1 LFFNFDKN
9 GIDPG
14 ESVRVEFAADGVN
27 FTTLSTI
34 TNDLATNADGNAA
47 GTRSLALPGTYT
59 ANSVIRFVG
68 SAINGAGEDIRIDNV
83 RIDYSTATAPVT
95 GTANGEILVG
105 NASGSIFNALGGN
118 DRIIAGGGDDTVL
131 AGGGDDLI
139 GWAVGDGRDFIDGGA
154 NPAGGVGDRLII
166 DGDGSVETY
175 VVYTR
180 ADAITAGIAVLN
192 ATTEIVI
199 TRNGTVI
206 TELANVEEI
215 TINTR
220 GGADLVSASG
230 NFDPTRL
237 AYNTITVTGGADDA
251 IDASRLTS
259 AHHLVL
265 NVDPALAQQAAASEP
280 FAGVGQSLM
289 NTLARN
295 GLLNVDERADLE
307 FVGSRLNGMFNASL
321 VPTDQGIGLHF
332 NPMFEREPA
341 IDFAASDF
349 GQAQKSLHQALHF
362 DAADH
367 LIS

>member
-1 LFFNFDKN
+1 L
-9 GIDPG
+9 
-14 ESVRVEFAADGVN
+14 
-27 FTTLSTI
+27 
-34 TNDLATNADGNAA
+34 
-47 GTRSLALPGTYT
+47 
-59 ANSVIRFVG
+59 
-68 SAINGAGEDIRIDNV
+68 RIDS
-83 RIDYSTATAPVT
+83 STATATVT
-95 GTANGEILVG
+95 GTAHGEILVG
-105 NASGSIFNALGGN
+105 NASGSTYTAVGGN
-118 DRIIAGGGDDTVL
+118 DRIIAGGGNDTVL

-166 DGDGSVETY
+166 DGDDSVETY
-175 VVYTR
+175 VVYTS
-180 ADAITAGIAVLN
+180 ADAAAAGITGLN
-192 ATTEIVI
+192 AATEIVI
-199 TRNGTVI
+199 TRNGQVI
-206 TELANVEEI
+206 TELTNVEEI

-265 NVDPALAQQAAASEP
+265 NVDPTLAQQAQAASEP

-307 FVGSRLNGMFNASL
+307 FVGSRLSGMYTATLDPN
-321 VPTDQGIGLHF
+321 DQGIGLHF
-332 NPMFEREPA
+332 NPMFDREPA
-341 IDFAASDF
+341 MDFAANDF